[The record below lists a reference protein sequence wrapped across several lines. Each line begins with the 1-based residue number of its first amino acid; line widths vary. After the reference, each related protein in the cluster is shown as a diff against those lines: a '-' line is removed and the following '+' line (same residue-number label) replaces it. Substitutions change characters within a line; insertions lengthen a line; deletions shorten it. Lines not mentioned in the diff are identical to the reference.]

1 MTSKKVTE
9 LYNTVL
15 QRSVQFSGK
24 TAISGRLLQYELICK
39 PVASV
44 YPVCFC
50 GTTAPLSMQRL
61 TQRPIHR
68 SIQQE
73 NPIVIFDSGVGGLSI
88 YQEVKRRLPGIEV
101 IYCADN
107 EAFPYGP
114 KPEAEVI
121 DRTLYCLSQLAEQY
135 QPSLAIIACNTAS
148 TISLPR
154 ARQTLQIPVV
164 GVVPAIK
171 PAGEWSKKRSIGLLA
186 TPGTIAREYTHQLI
200 RDFARDCDVISVG
213 SSELVEMAERHLRE
227 QPVSHEEYKTVVE
240 PFFAN
245 GKQPDC
251 IVLGCTH
258 FPLLEQQLQAAC
270 PAPIHWINSGEAIAR
285 RVEFLLDTVP
295 DSRTPTSDRFIY
307 TGSPDGIHALMPALE
322 SMGFQEVHE
331 LEQGS

>member
-1 MTSKKVTE
+1 MTPWLDSSLLMKSPGNSEE
-9 LYNTVL
+9 LLFANRLTASTLFYFVE
-15 QRSVQFSGK
+15 QRH
-24 TAISGRLLQYELICK
+24 
-39 PVASV
+39 
-44 YPVCFC
+44 
-50 GTTAPLSMQRL
+50 PLSMQQSAQPL
-61 TQRPIHR
+61 A
-68 SIQQE
+68 QQE
-73 NPIVIFDSGVGGLSI
+73 QQKKPIVIFDSGVGGLSI
-88 YQEVKRRLPGIEV
+88 YQEVKRRLPGVEV

-121 DRTLYCLSQLAEQY
+121 DRTLYCLNQLAEQY
-135 QPSLAIIACNTAS
+135 QPALAIIACNTAS

-154 ARQTLQIPVV
+154 ARQALQIPVV

-213 SSELVEMAERHLRE
+213 SSELVAMAERHLRE

-270 PAPIHWINSGEAIAR
+270 PVPIHWINSGEAIAR
-285 RVEFLLDTVP
+285 RVEFLLETIP
-295 DSRTPTSDRFIY
+295 DSSTPTSDRFIY
-307 TGSPDGIHALMPALE
+307 TGSPDGIHGLMPALE
-322 SMGFQEVHE
+322 AMGFEEVHQ
-331 LEQGS
+331 LEQGR